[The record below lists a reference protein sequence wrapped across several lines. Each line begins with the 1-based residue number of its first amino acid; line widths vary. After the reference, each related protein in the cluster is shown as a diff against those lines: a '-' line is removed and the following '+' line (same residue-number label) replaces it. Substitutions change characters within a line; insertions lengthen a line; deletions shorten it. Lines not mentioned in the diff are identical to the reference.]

1 MSTRTTSRFRL
12 LRDIR
17 SASALFVWTA
27 FIFAI
32 LINLF
37 DWPSFLPAIA
47 MRSKVDPIAPK
58 HALDM
63 DKIYT
68 GSIYFVPSSGD
79 YCLQRMIDNRTGNM
93 WDNGSVNC
101 DELAR
106 AIGQPRRNTLGAE
119 RVRAIGA
126 ALRHDGN

>member
-1 MSTRTTSRFRL
+1 
-12 LRDIR
+12 
-17 SASALFVWTA
+17 
-27 FIFAI
+27 
-32 LINLF
+32 
-37 DWPSFLPAIA
+37 
-47 MRSKVDPIAPK
+47 MRSKAEPIAPK